1 MSKAKDFLTTKT
13 GTLLEQESEDRFWL
27 NMGPQHP
34 STHGVFRILLETE
47 GEVVKN
53 VKPIIGYLHRGVEKI
68 SENREWM
75 GALPLTDRM
84 DYLGAMSNNMALTL
98 PVERLMEIDVPRRA
112 QWLRVLALETNRLA
126 SHLLFYGTLGLDLG
140 ALTPF
145 FFAFKQREIA
155 QYLLELLS
163 GQRITFNYIR
173 YGGVRGDITPQIERE
188 FRSFISGFKPAF
200 KEMWE
205 LVEGNE
211 IFRSRVVG
219 VGKSDSNL
227 LIKYGVT
234 GPILRATG
242 VKRDLRK
249 DIPYAAYEE
258 FDFNVVTHD
267 KGDTYSRWICRYQ
280 EMAESLKIMEQCLDG
295 MPDGPYIKKM
305 PFFFKPPQGEIY
317 SAIDTPR
324 GDLGVYIVS
333 DGSRFPYRIRYRA
346 PSFCNL
352 SVLPELLKDQ
362 LIGDVIAILGS
373 FDPVFGEVDR

>member
-1 MSKAKDFLTTKT
+1 MSEAKDFLTTKT

-145 FFAFKQREIA
+145 FFAFRQREIA

-188 FRSFISGFKPAF
+188 FRNFISGFKPAF
-200 KEMWE
+200 KEMWD

-211 IFRSRVVG
+211 IFRSRVIG
-219 VGKSDSNL
+219 VGKSDSDL
-227 LIKYGVT
+227 LIRYGVT

-249 DIPYAAYEE
+249 DIPYAAYDE

-280 EMAESLKIMEQCLDG
+280 EMGESLKIIEQCLDG

-352 SVLPELLKDQ
+352 SVLPELLYGQ

>member
-126 SHLLFYGTLGLDLG
+126 SQLLFYGALGLDLG

>member
-1 MSKAKDFLTTKT
+1 MTKAKDFLTTKT

-47 GEVVKN
+47 GEMVKN

-98 PVERLMEIDVPRRA
+98 PVEKLMEIDVPRRA

-145 FFAFKQREIA
+145 FFAFRQREIA

-188 FRSFISGFKPAF
+188 FRSFLSGFKPAF
-200 KEMWE
+200 KEMWD
-205 LVEGNE
+205 LIEGNE
-211 IFRSRVVG
+211 IFRSRVIG
-219 VGKSDSNL
+219 VGPSDSNL

-249 DIPYAAYEE
+249 DIPYAAYDE
-258 FDFNVVTHD
+258 FNFDVITHD
-267 KGDTYSRWICRYQ
+267 KGDTYSRWICRYY
-280 EMAESLKIMEQCLDG
+280 EMAESIKIIEQCLDG

-324 GDLGVYIVS
+324 GDLGVYVVS

-352 SVLPELLKDQ
+352 SVLPELLYGQ

>member
-1 MSKAKDFLTTKT
+1 MSEAKDFLTTKT

-27 NMGPQHP
+27 TMGPQHP

-98 PVERLMEIDVPRRA
+98 PVEKLMEIDVPRRA

-145 FFAFKQREIA
+145 FFAFRQREIA

-188 FRSFISGFKPAF
+188 FRNFISGFKPAF
-200 KEMWE
+200 KEMWD

-211 IFRSRVVG
+211 IFRSRVIG
-219 VGKSDSNL
+219 VGKSDSDL
-227 LIKYGVT
+227 LIRYGVT

-249 DIPYAAYEE
+249 DIPYAAYDE

-267 KGDTYSRWICRYQ
+267 KGDTYSRWICRYH
-280 EMAESLKIMEQCLDG
+280 EMGESLKIIEQCLDG

-352 SVLPELLKDQ
+352 SVLPELLYGQ